1 VVLALDAWAAATW
14 EKNGDAA
21 WRLHE
26 RRSDQQWRERTLR
39 RAVSSWGHF
48 AGTPFSLS
56 LSLSH
61 SHSHSHSLSL
71 PLSQS
76 LSLSLSLSL
85 PLSQS
90 LSLNLSLSQSQYL
103 SLNLSLSLSHTQSG
117 TSRRHSTVVRRC
129 GERRRRREE
138 ETALAAWAGRV
149 RLVRTAPLETRVELN
164 GPC

>member
-1 VVLALDAWAAATW
+1 MVLALDAWAAATW

-76 LSLSLSLSL
+76 LSLSLSLSATL
-85 PLSQS
+85 SISLSQS
-90 LSLNLSLSQSQYL
+90 LSLSISISLSQS
-103 SLNLSLSLSHTQSG
+103 LSLSLPHTIRHQPAAQHG
-117 TSRRHSTVVRRC
+117 GAALRR
-129 GERRRRREE
+129 
-138 ETALAAWAGRV
+138 AAAAARGGDGAGSV
-149 RLVRTAPLETRVELN
+149 G
-164 GPC
+164 GPCAAGAHRAS

>member
-1 VVLALDAWAAATW
+1 MVLALDAWAAATW

-48 AGTPFSLS
+48 AGTPF
-56 LSLSH
+56 
-61 SHSHSHSLSL
+61 SLSL